1 MSSELEQAKFAFKA
15 LAEAGQ
21 AGKRIDLS
29 GVPEPLRRKIQAQL
43 EKMPPQMREQLLA
56 RSGTLI
62 DAATTHSAPL
72 QRPGPVLPGNY
83 SGHYN
88 NTVQAGDRI
97 ELSVGK
103 LLLIVAVSA
112 AAYYFWF

>member
-1 MSSELEQAKFAFKA
+1 MNSELEQAKLAFKA
-15 LAEAGQ
+15 LAEVGE

-43 EKMPPQMREQLLA
+43 DKMPPPMREQLLA
-56 RSGTLI
+56 RSGSLVDGPT
-62 DAATTHSAPL
+62 ARPRQS
-72 QRPGPVLPGNY
+72 QRPSPALPGNY

-88 NTVQAGDRI
+88 NTVRAGDRLG
-97 ELSVGK
+97 LSVGK
-103 LLLIVAVSA
+103 LLLFVAMSA

>member
-1 MSSELEQAKFAFKA
+1 MNSELEQAKLAFKA

-43 EKMPPQMREQLLA
+43 EKMPPQVREQLQA
-56 RSGTLI
+56 RSGPSL
-62 DAATTHSAPL
+62 DAATARPPQSKRPSPAP
-72 QRPGPVLPGNY
+72 PGNY

-88 NTVQAGDRI
+88 NTVRAGDRI
-97 ELSVGK
+97 EFSAGK
-103 LLLIVAVSA
+103 LILFVAVSA